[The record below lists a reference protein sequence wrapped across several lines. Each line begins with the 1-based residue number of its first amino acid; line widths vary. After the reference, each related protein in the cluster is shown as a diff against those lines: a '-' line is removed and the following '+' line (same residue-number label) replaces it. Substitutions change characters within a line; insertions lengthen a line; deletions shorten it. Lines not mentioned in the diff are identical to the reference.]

1 MIVASLR
8 LRTRTLEGGT
18 DLLNPAMLQATQQL
32 VITNFYDRALRSS
45 HPMSSAGLFSFKRYT
60 RVQISG
66 TFHHPAEP
74 ASGTSPRIPCSPSLV
89 DVRPL
94 HCRFAAD
101 LLCVTKLRVYEG
113 RKSVLEIQLQIPAT
127 GLVEPPNQ
135 KSGRRGTSTSRS
147 GRIRRGFDAVGQA
160 RPPGRAVSRKGVLAA
175 RVQTGLTMTWDRMPT
190 PLQGGLPS
198 SMSNVKTQL
207 TESAA

>member
-45 HPMSSAGLFSFKRYT
+45 HPMSSAGLFGFKRYT
-60 RVQISG
+60 RV
-66 TFHHPAEP
+66 H
-74 ASGTSPRIPCSPSLV
+74 
-89 DVRPL
+89 
-94 HCRFAAD
+94 RF
-101 LLCVTKLRVYEG
+101 
-113 RKSVLEIQLQIPAT
+113 QLQIPAT

>member
-32 VITNFYDRALRSS
+32 VIINFYDRAIRSS
-45 HPMSSAGLFSFKRYT
+45 HPMSSAGLFGFKRYT
-60 RVQISG
+60 RVQVSI
-66 TFHHPAEP
+66 
-74 ASGTSPRIPCSPSLV
+74 
-89 DVRPL
+89 
-94 HCRFAAD
+94 
-101 LLCVTKLRVYEG
+101 
-113 RKSVLEIQLQIPAT
+113 IPAT

>member
-32 VITNFYDRALRSS
+32 VIINFYDRAIRSS
-45 HPMSSAGLFSFKRYT
+45 HPMSSAGLFGFKRYT
-60 RVQISG
+60 R
-66 TFHHPAEP
+66 
-74 ASGTSPRIPCSPSLV
+74 
-89 DVRPL
+89 
-94 HCRFAAD
+94 
-101 LLCVTKLRVYEG
+101 
-113 RKSVLEIQLQIPAT
+113 IPAT